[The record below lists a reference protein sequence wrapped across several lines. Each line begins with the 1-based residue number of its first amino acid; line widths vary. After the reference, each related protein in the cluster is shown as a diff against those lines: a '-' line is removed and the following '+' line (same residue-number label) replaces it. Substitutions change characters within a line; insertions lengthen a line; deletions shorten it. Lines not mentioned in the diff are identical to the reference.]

1 MSLSNSTRLH
11 IVDPTV
17 MNNQRCEFRLD
28 DLNIANLLLVN
39 VGVTNTGSDGKQTG
53 VFYNSINGVFTP
65 IGKLSVFSGSTL
77 IDELQEGQAY
87 AAIQHLKTS
96 NQGSEDLSRFELLN
110 GISLTPTG
118 PTQNLTTQASHKDY
132 VQTYDLNGG
141 VVQFHN
147 NQIQVASSSNADF
160 GASGMLTL
168 SNYLQFLASVQILPC
183 IPNLRIVI
191 EWSSSINDYYIDEMA
206 PVIPSGS
213 TVAPMRPQLIFTEVL
228 GIAPAKGPVQ
238 LPFMST
244 IVERFVVPAVTNGQS
259 KYTSFRSGAF
269 RDRFVHD
276 LTFFNRVRS
285 NDGWMLA
292 KTRSPAQAGEFI
304 QLVVNSVKFL
314 PDTGISSEA
323 MKLRYFTDVQG
334 SLNVTLASALES
346 LYDVNDDGNAL
357 FDDKAALLTHNFS
370 VTSVSIAAV
379 INRLDIEYTRRGS
392 NENGGT
398 DQLDEFDLLVFGKCS
413 RLLTLT
419 NGLVRLSY

>member
-1 MSLSNSTRLH
+1 MALSNSTRLH
-11 IVDPTV
+11 IIDPTV
-17 MNNQRCEFRLD
+17 FNNQRCEFRLD

-39 VGVTNTGSDGKQTG
+39 VGVTNNYVDGKQTG

-77 IDELQEGQAY
+77 IDEIQEAQAY

-110 GISLTPTG
+110 GISLTPNG
-118 PTQNLTTQASHKDY
+118 ANQNLTTQASHKDY

-147 NQIQVASSSNADF
+147 NQIQVAASGNADF
-160 GASGMLTL
+160 GPSGMLTL
-168 SNYLQFLASVQILPC
+168 ANYLQFLASVQILPM

-191 EWSSSINDYYIDEMA
+191 EWSLSINDYYTDDVA
-206 PVIPSGS
+206 PVIPTGS
-213 TVAPMRPQLIFTEVL
+213 FSPMRPQLIFTEVL
-228 GIAPAKGPVQ
+228 GMAPQTSPVQ
-238 LPFMST
+238 LPFTST

-269 RDRFVHD
+269 RERFVHD

-323 MKLRYFTDVQG
+323 MKLRYFNDTQG

-346 LYDVNDDGNAL
+346 VYDINEDGNSL
-357 FDDKAALLTHNFS
+357 FDDKASKLAHNFS
-370 VTSVSIAAV
+370 VTAVSINTM
-379 INRLDIEYTRRGS
+379 ISRLDIEYTRRGS
-392 NENGGT
+392 NENSGT

-413 RLLTLT
+413 RLLTIT